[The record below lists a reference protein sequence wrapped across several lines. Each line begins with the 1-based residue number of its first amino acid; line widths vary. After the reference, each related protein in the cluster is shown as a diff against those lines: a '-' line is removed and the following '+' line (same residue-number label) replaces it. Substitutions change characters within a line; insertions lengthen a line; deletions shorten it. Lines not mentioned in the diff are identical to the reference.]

1 MSSNS
6 LLRDKQVL
14 VLDGDDGIG
23 EAVTAQFKA
32 EGASVV
38 SVQVSGT
45 DVVAAFDQAA
55 SQLGDIDVVVNAIS
69 TWEPLAPESWTSD
82 RWRDLNQRNG
92 EVAMLV
98 GQLAL
103 KRLRSPGVVCSV
115 SSVWAMATSPEMG
128 LFGASKAA
136 LGPITKAVALSGV
149 SAGIRAN
156 TVVMGLI
163 DTPALR
169 AVVEQAG
176 QAAGGAGSDNLFDQ
190 TIPRVP
196 MRRAGTA
203 EEVANAAAFL
213 CSGHARMI
221 NGASVVVDGGFLY
234 A

>member
-1 MSSNS
+1 MSSNR
-6 LLRDKQVL
+6 LLKDKNVL

-23 EAVTAQFKA
+23 EAVIAQFKH
-32 EGASVV
+32 EGATVLSLPVN
-38 SVQVSGT
+38 GA
-45 DVVAAFDQAA
+45 DVAAAFDQAG

-69 TWEPLAPESWTSD
+69 TWEPLAPESWTAD
-82 RWRDLNQRNG
+82 RWRELNQRNG

-103 KRLRSPGVVCSV
+103 TRLRRPGVVCSV

-136 LGPITKAVALSGV
+136 LGPITKAVALAGV
-149 SAGIRAN
+149 AVGVRAN

-176 QAAGGAGSDNLFDQ
+176 QAAGGADTGNLFDQ

-213 CSGHARMI
+213 CSDHARMI